1 MVVGIRGVTAV
12 GVQDRRGGVV
22 DLLQDGRK
30 AWTEQV
36 RDDRSV
42 KLTSQSD
49 EVADNAA
56 GGGPVFECQL
66 HVQGTL
72 GPGYDAYLAAAADG
86 RHVVCAS
93 GLLFG

>member
-1 MVVGIRGVTAV
+1 M

-42 KLTSQSD
+42 KLTSQ
-49 EVADNAA
+49 
-56 GGGPVFECQL
+56 
-66 HVQGTL
+66 
-72 GPGYDAYLAAAADG
+72 
-86 RHVVCAS
+86 
-93 GLLFG
+93 

>member
-1 MVVGIRGVTAV
+1 MS
-12 GVQDRRGGVV
+12 VQDRRGGVV

-42 KLTSQSD
+42 KLTSQWD

-56 GGGPVFECQL
+56 GGGPYLSANCMFKVPRGQVMML
-66 HVQGTL
+66 TL
-72 GPGYDAYLAAAADG
+72 PPPLMADT
-86 RHVVCAS
+86 
-93 GLLFG
+93 